1 MGKLLSKR
9 KVAALLIILVGVVS
23 SIFILSGDNKNN
35 DKATNNSGS
44 DDGSFL
50 SFESLVSEAKTNNT
64 LNPGKSSKKN
74 NSENQNLTDRL
85 ASTFA
90 SNIAENKNLNISE
103 DQENKLVE
111 QSFSESF
118 SENTFGNEDITVSK
132 NNSNRNKIEY
142 IEKIDGY
149 LNEIAKGFGN
159 ETATTTIAK
168 FLEEQNS
175 KPLDHLIS
183 NIPVL
188 IDKLLETNVP
198 PSFVEIHIDLLNA
211 WQTKLDIY
219 TAIKNYK
226 EDPLKASIGIK
237 KFEDA
242 VKKQLNAQ
250 RKLINTYNDLK
261 NEN

>member
-9 KVAALLIILVGVVS
+9 QVAALLIILVGVVS

-35 DKATNNSGS
+35 NKTANNPDS
-44 DDGSFL
+44 DEGNLL

-64 LNPGKSSKKN
+64 LNPGK
-74 NSENQNLTDRL
+74 NSEDSDSEDENLTDRL

-111 QSFSESF
+111 QSFSASF
-118 SENTFGNEDITVSK
+118 SENNFGSEDITVSK
-132 NNSNRNKIEY
+132 NNSDSYKIEY
-142 IEKIDGY
+142 IEKLDSY
-149 LNEIAKGFGN
+149 LNEIADGFGN

-168 FLEEQNS
+168 FLEDQNS

-188 IDKLLETNVP
+188 IDKLLETEVP
-198 PSFVEIHIDLLNA
+198 SSFVEIHINLLNA
-211 WQTKLDIY
+211 WQNKLDIY